1 MGHQVDSLSPQPG
14 RKHQV
19 RHFHYLSW
27 VCAFLLCGPVGLPQ
41 RNTEELCH
49 SQHQVPHYS
58 TLQVSTSHPHPISY
72 PTHHSAISHTTH
84 TISSTL
90 LMVNVYL
97 HCSNGIGHS
106 GIFITLHI
114 VLERMV
120 AEGLVDV
127 FQTIKNLRIQR
138 PAMVQTLVR
147 YCYVIVTIP
156 TKTSIV
162 IGHVVICN

>member
-1 MGHQVDSLSPQPG
+1 
-14 RKHQV
+14 
-19 RHFHYLSW
+19 
-27 VCAFLLCGPVGLPQ
+27 
-41 RNTEELCH
+41 
-49 SQHQVPHYS
+49 
-58 TLQVSTSHPHPISY
+58 
-72 PTHHSAISHTTH
+72 
-84 TISSTL
+84 
-90 LMVNVYL
+90 MVNVYL
-97 HCSNGIGHS
+97 HCSNGIGRS

-127 FQTIKNLRIQR
+127 FQTIKNLCIQR